1 MMKQCFIAGLL
12 SVFVM
17 LPTGCHLSIED
28 ILTPLPDN
36 ALPSDQIIEG
46 GLQLHVTEQ
55 GFERFS
61 MLAQGLMQDLIGGVC
76 IDPTTQNLANI
87 GEVTVCNQMTP
98 GCALGCYIDGDV
110 SSVNIGTPEDSTLA
124 ISIDFSLDEV
134 RVPLSAEFLGFQIS
148 CTPHISL
155 IDNSVEVWID
165 MNLNES
171 DGSLSVAVGDIQEV
185 SFGEISIVL
194 PETDCDFSFLD
205 DVLEGFFNTFIR
217 NNIDFLTEGLFLD
230 LINSLLAEAIPDPL
244 GLASSIDVSAIISEL
259 ASSVDA
265 KLETWLVPGG
275 HLAFNQGSMSLGI
288 MTGLNSDSTPETRT
302 SRTDSDPA
310 LCVPSG
316 LIAPVMTASPF
327 SLPQVTRCM
336 NGQCRVETGL
346 ATDIIADAETRER
359 DLGFGISESF
369 LDLLG
374 HHMVASGTM
383 CLGVDGMLIRELNV
397 ETLSLLIP
405 ELSELGANP
414 DDPIAVFLRPQ
425 RPVDFAIGDGT
436 DTDPQIN
443 MEVEELEVDLYAFV
457 FDRYVR
463 ILTITVAMNVGLN
476 LDFAEDDEG
485 VITLQ
490 PVVIG
495 VSGDNIRVRASNAE
509 FLGINEATLNNTLES
524 LIGFL
529 GPLLSGFVTGIPLPT
544 FAGFS
549 IDEVEIGK
557 TQSLHDDFLALYMTL
572 KPSEAMNRWLP
583 ERYREVASTPVETKA
598 SLVSTTVPT
607 ADVIREA
614 VKTKTKTDYPAV
626 SIELD
631 AHNDDRNIEWSW
643 RLNQGFWHP
652 YSSATTIHIQNTALT
667 LQGKHH
673 VEIRGRVHGD
683 IGSVDRTPVTI
694 PVWIDSVAPQ
704 ITSIDQSDDMI
715 SISVHD
721 ITFPD
726 HTIEIAYGVSSQDK
740 PLTSWSTERTISLS
754 VAQMI
759 ASEGALRVFARDGQK
774 NMNHH
779 DVVLTHGVLTQ
790 METPSIGCSTSD
802 GQSSL
807 IGLLVVLMGLM
818 VLRHRRF
825 AVTSVLLCLLMMGS
839 ACDGCSSDSDP
850 SSDGDDVED
859 PTVSDPTV
867 VEVPLG
873 IIGEYTSMVVDS
885 LGFSWIAAYN
895 SDYGDL
901 MVAKTNKQGRVGDD
915 LWTFVDGVPTENTSS
930 SPTTGYRDGIIDP
943 GDDVGLYTSI
953 AVGPSNEPM
962 VSYHDRTTG
971 SLKIAIKSGD
981 SWQSYPV
988 DIGEPMS
995 LSEGDEVEGDE
1006 ENPWHIIGLFS
1017 SMTRDES
1024 TGQPGIAYMS
1034 VQFYPAQNKMI
1045 TQLRFAQATVAKPLS
1060 RNQWTIFLV
1069 DEEEYVL
1076 DDTERATVSLARG
1089 TGLFVSADRDPEGN
1103 PVLAYYEST
1112 HGTLK
1117 LAWFNSSAGAFD
1129 APITVEGSPEEHNN
1143 VGWYPSL
1150 HVDSNSVAHISYV
1163 NTNRTHLRYI
1173 QFNGVDNRQ
1182 PSVVVDDGYRIDG
1195 TNVFGEDRPVF
1206 HLMGYDNALMINQNH
1221 RAIAYQDA
1229 TTHDLVFA
1237 IFEDGRWK
1245 TSILSGDTD
1254 VFQGAHGFFVSGALV
1269 GDDAVVANW
1278 VVNEFEQD
1286 FYVEI
1291 VRFNV
1296 NRGSIN

>member
-17 LPTGCHLSIED
+17 LPTGCHLSIEE

-46 GLQLHVTEQ
+46 GLQLHITEQ

-61 MLAQGLMQDLIGGVC
+61 MLAQGVMQDLIRGVC
-76 IDPTTQNLANI
+76 IEPTTQNLADI
-87 GEVTVCNQMTP
+87 GEVTVCNKMTSR
-98 GCALGCYIDGDV
+98 CALGCYIDGDV

-124 ISIDFSLDEV
+124 INIDFSLDEV
-134 RVPLSAEFLGFQIS
+134 LVPLSAEFLGFQIS
-148 CTPHISL
+148 CTPQISL
-155 IDNSVEVWID
+155 IDNSVQVLID
-165 MNLNES
+165 MNINQS
-171 DGSLSVAVGDIQEV
+171 DGSLSVAVGEIKEV

-194 PETDCDFSFLD
+194 PETDCDFSFLS

-217 NNIDFLTEGLFLD
+217 DNIGFLTEGLFLD
-230 LINSLLAEAIPDPL
+230 LINSLLAEAVPDPL
-244 GLASSIDVSAIISEL
+244 GLASSIDVSAIISEIG
-259 ASSVDA
+259 SSVDA

-275 HLAFNQGSMSLGI
+275 HLSFDQGAMSLGI

-302 SRTDSDPA
+302 PRTDSDPA

-316 LIAPVMTASPF
+316 LTAPVMTAPPF
-327 SLPQVTRCM
+327 SLPQSTRCM
-336 NGQCRVETGL
+336 NGQCRVTTEL
-346 ATDIIADAETRER
+346 ATDIITNAEARER

-374 HHMVASGTM
+374 YHMIGSGTM
-383 CLGVDGMLIRELNV
+383 CLGVDGTLVRELNI
-397 ETLSLLIP
+397 ETLSLVIP
-405 ELSELGANP
+405 ELSEIGANP

-425 RPVDFAIGDGT
+425 RPIDFTIGEGI

-443 MEVEELEVDLYAFV
+443 MAVEDLEVDIYALV
-457 FDRYVR
+457 FERYVR
-463 ILTITVAMNVGLN
+463 VLTITASVNLGLN
-476 LDFAEDDEG
+476 LDFAEDSEG

-495 VSGDNIRVRASNAE
+495 VNDENITMRASNAE
-509 FLGINEATLNNTLES
+509 FLGIDEAVLDDTLGAFVE
-524 LIGFL
+524 FL

-544 FAGFS
+544 IAGFS

-583 ERYREVASTPVETKA
+583 EAYREVASIPVETRA

-607 ADVIREA
+607 AEIIREA
-614 VKTKTKTDYPAV
+614 LKTKTKKDYPAV
-626 SIELD
+626 IIELD

-643 RLNQGFWHP
+643 RLNHGFWHP
-652 YSSATTIHIQNTALT
+652 YSSATTIHIQNSALT

-673 VEIRGRVHGD
+673 IEIRGRVHGD

-715 SISVHD
+715 SVSVHD

-726 HTIEIAYGVSSQDK
+726 NTIEIAYGVSSQDK

-779 DVVLTHGVLTQ
+779 DIVLTHGVLTQ
-790 METPSIGCSTSD
+790 METPSVGCSTSD

-818 VLRHRRF
+818 ILRHRRF

-839 ACDGCSSDSDP
+839 ACDGCSSDSEP
-850 SSDGDDVED
+850 SSDGDKVED
-859 PTVSDPTV
+859 PMVSDPTV
-867 VEVPLG
+867 IDVPLG
-873 IIGEYTSMVVDS
+873 IVGEYTSMVVDS

-901 MVAKTNKQGRVGDD
+901 MVAKTNKRGRVSDD

-981 SWQSYPV
+981 SWDSYPV
-988 DIGEPMS
+988 DIGEPIS
-995 LSEGDEVEGDE
+995 FTEGAE
-1006 ENPWHIIGLFS
+1006 ENPWHVIGLFS
-1017 SMTRDES
+1017 SLIRDES

-1034 VQFYPAQNKMI
+1034 VQFYPAQNRMI
-1045 TQLRFAQATVAKPLS
+1045 TQLRFAQATVDTPLS

-1076 DDTERATVSLARG
+1076 DDTESATVSFARG

-1112 HGTLK
+1112 NGTLK
-1117 LAWFNSSAGAFD
+1117 LAWFNSAAGTFD
-1129 APITVEGSPEEHNN
+1129 APITIEGSSEEHNN

-1150 HVDSNSVAHISYV
+1150 HVDSDSIAHISYV

-1182 PSVVVDDGYRIDG
+1182 PSMVVDDGYRIDG
-1195 TNVFGEDRPVF
+1195 VNAFGEDRPVF
-1206 HLMGYDNALMINQNH
+1206 HLMGYDNALLINQNH

-1237 IFEDGRWK
+1237 IFEDDRWT
-1245 TSILSGDTD
+1245 TSILSGDSA
-1254 VFQGAHGFFVSGALV
+1254 VFQGAYGFFISGALV
-1269 GDDAVVANW
+1269 GDDAIIANW
-1278 VVNEFEQD
+1278 VVNEPEQD

-1296 NRGSIN
+1296 NRGSVN